1 MEWINKL
8 WHIHNMMEY
17 DSVYLS
23 GILYIYIGIVFINE
37 NAQTTT
43 TWHTTQTQYG
53 KRKPN
58 TKDAMNFLK
67 IH

>member
-1 MEWINKL
+1 MIQSTEV
-8 WHIHNMMEY
+8 EY
-17 DSVYLS
+17 CTYT
-23 GILYIYIGIVFINE
+23 IRIVFINE

-58 TKDAMNFLK
+58 TKDAMNFVK